1 LAAVEAVLTAVQLLV
16 FLAGQVVVALMAAQV
31 ALVHL
36 VKEMLVVQV
45 LTQAH
50 ILAVAAAA
58 LARLVQTEVVVV
70 QVVLDFNIQQS
81 PLQQAQVFLVI
92 TLAEAEAVGLLLAH
106 LVQVALAAE
115 AGVDTYLQQLRA

>member
-1 LAAVEAVLTAVQLLV
+1 MEAVLTAVQLLV
-16 FLAGQVVVALMAAQV
+16 FLEGQVAAALMAAQV
-31 ALVHL
+31 APVHL

-50 ILAVAAAA
+50 ILLAAVEV
-58 LARLVQTEVVVV
+58 LARRVQTEVAAV
-70 QVVLDFNIQQS
+70 QVVLDFNIQRLR
-81 PLQQAQVFLVI
+81 PQQAQVFLVI

-115 AGVDTYLQQLRA
+115 AGVDTYLQ